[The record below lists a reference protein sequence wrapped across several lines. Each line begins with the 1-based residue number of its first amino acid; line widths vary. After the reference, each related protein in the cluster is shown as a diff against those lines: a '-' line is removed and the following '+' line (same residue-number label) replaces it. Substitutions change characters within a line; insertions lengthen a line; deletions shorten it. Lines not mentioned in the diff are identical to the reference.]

1 MLGSSVKRPRWN
13 RDSLPAGI
21 ITFLF
26 TDVEGSSRLWEADAV
41 TAAQSVEVHDALVR
55 RIVDTSGGHI
65 FGWAGDH
72 FRAAFQDAQAA
83 VEAAVSIQNE
93 LARTDWR
100 SGPALRV
107 RMGLHRGNAT
117 RRGNDYF
124 GTVPNRTG
132 RLEACASGG
141 QILISSDV
149 AEVIDLEL
157 LSLGHHR
164 LRDVPQPML
173 IYQIGCQD
181 FPSINL
187 THSSPETF
195 RNSPT
200 IGLVRELGQ
209 VLAAQMQRK
218 ALACCGSVINAVS
231 CSANGFCRCC
241 HFGSAWRFLS
251 LDGHVGHNRGTG
263 LGPCRGRRFDR
274 TSRQDSCGVR

>member
-1 MLGSSVKRPRWN
+1 MNQPRRN
-13 RDSLPAGI
+13 RDSIPAGI

-41 TAAQSVEVHDALVR
+41 AAAQSVEVHDALIR

-83 VEAAVSIQNE
+83 VDAAVSIQDE

-100 SGPALRV
+100 SGPSLRV
-107 RMGLHRGNAT
+107 RMGVHRGNAT
-117 RRGNDYF
+117 LRGNDYF

-132 RLEACASGG
+132 RLEARAAGG

-149 AEVIDLEL
+149 AEVVELEL

-173 IYQIGCQD
+173 IYQIGCKD

-187 THSSPETF
+187 SDSSQTTF
-195 RNSPT
+195 SNTNSPT
-200 IGLVRELGQ
+200 VGLVRELGQ
-209 VLAAQMQRK
+209 VLTTQLRRML
-218 ALACCGSVINAVS
+218 LACCDSVNNAVS
-231 CSANGFCRCC
+231 CNTDGF
-241 HFGSAWRFLS
+241 
-251 LDGHVGHNRGTG
+251 
-263 LGPCRGRRFDR
+263 
-274 TSRQDSCGVR
+274 